1 MIVETI
7 AVHWNRIIPGE
18 IELADLKDL
27 QYTGFDTIP
36 VEPLNPLIDRQF
48 VYGERA
54 MLARL
59 VLKKGAAVPK
69 HSHENEQITYVL
81 EGALRFTLGDGRVIT
96 VGAGQVLVIPSNM
109 PHQAE
114 ALEDTLDLDVFTP
127 PRADWIAGT
136 DAYLRK

>member
-1 MIVETI
+1 LLV
-7 AVHWNRIIPGE
+7 PGGNG
-18 IELADLKDL
+18 LADPKNL
-27 QYTGFDTIP
+27 QYTGFDSIP
-36 VEPLNPLIDRQF
+36 VDHLNPLIDRQF

-59 VLKKGAAVPK
+59 TLRKGAVVPE
-69 HSHENEQITYVL
+69 HSHQNEQITYVL
-81 EGALRFTLGDGRVIT
+81 EGALRFTMGDGRVIT

-109 PHQAE
+109 PHSAV
-114 ALEDTLDLDVFTP
+114 AVEDTLDLDVFTP

>member
-1 MIVETI
+1 
-7 AVHWNRIIPGE
+7 
-18 IELADLKDL
+18 LADNQNL
-27 QYTGFDTIP
+27 QYTGFDKIP
-36 VEPLNPLIDRQF
+36 VEHLNPLIDRQF

-59 VLKKGAAVPK
+59 VLRKGSVVSE

-81 EGALRFTLGDGRVIT
+81 EGALRFTMGDGRVMT

-109 PHQAE
+109 PHRAE
-114 ALEDTLDLDVFTP
+114 AVEDTLDLDVFTP

>member
-1 MIVETI
+1 
-7 AVHWNRIIPGE
+7 
-18 IELADLKDL
+18 LADNKNL
-27 QYTGFDTIP
+27 QYTGFDSIP
-36 VEPLNPLIDRQF
+36 VEQLNPLIDRQF
-48 VYGERA
+48 VYGEHA

-59 VLKKGAAVPK
+59 TLRRGAIVPK
-69 HSHENEQITYVL
+69 HSHENEQITYIL
-81 EGALRFTLGDGRVIT
+81 EGALRFTMGDGRVIT

-114 ALEDTLDLDVFTP
+114 AVEDTIDLDVFTP